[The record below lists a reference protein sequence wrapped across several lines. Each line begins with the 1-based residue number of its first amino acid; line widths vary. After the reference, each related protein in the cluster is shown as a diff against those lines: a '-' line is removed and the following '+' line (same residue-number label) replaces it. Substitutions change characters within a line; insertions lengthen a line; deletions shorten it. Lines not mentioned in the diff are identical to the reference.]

1 MLRLIENLPLHVAGL
16 HACDVVK
23 KTEYLATL
31 TVLLSELVKR
41 AKRIN
46 FILVLETDIENFASG
61 MWCGNVQLGLKHF
74 FKWNKVAIVSD
85 QGGLKGYS
93 YFFKYILP
101 GRFKTFQLSNMDDAL
116 IWVAR

>member
-1 MLRLIENLPLHVAGL
+1 
-16 HACDVVK
+16 
-23 KTEYLATL
+23 
-31 TVLLSELVKR
+31 
-41 AKRIN
+41 
-46 FILVLETDIENFASG
+46 
-61 MWCGNVQLGLKHF
+61 
-74 FKWNKVAIVSD
+74 VAIVSD